1 MLGQIYQSITSAW
14 PVTGGAVR
22 SVPVM
27 KSPKATKSPSAFA
40 HRTRLITILSIV
52 GVAVA
57 GAAAVAANVG
67 ILDSVADSSV
77 NAGPAN
83 EIFPPGTQVVDVY
96 LPGSMDNAAQ
106 EFAVEA
112 AGTVEVTP
120 TASGV
125 ALEMVTPAL
134 GWQWTL
140 AQSDPQAL
148 TVTFTDGVSTLEFVA
163 TKSADG
169 TIAAS
174 VGEIIVAPNAPL
186 HYQDDCD
193 DDDDD
198 KDDKKDDDKK
208 DDKKDDEKDDDKDDC
223 DEGRDDDD

>member
-1 MLGQIYQSITSAW
+1 M
-14 PVTGGAVR
+14 VR
-22 SVPVM
+22 SVPDM
-27 KSPKATKSPSAFA
+27 KSPKATKSPTVFA

-96 LPGSMDNAAQ
+96 LPDSLDNAAQ
-106 EFAVEA
+106 EFDVEA
-112 AGTVEVTP
+112 AGTVSVIP

-163 TKSADG
+163 TKSVDG

-174 VGEIIVAPNAPL
+174 VGEIIVEPIASL
-186 HYQDDCD
+186 SHHDDCD
-193 DDDDD
+193 YEDDD
-198 KDDKKDDDKK
+198 KDDDDKYDEVDKKDDDH
-208 DDKKDDEKDDDKDDC
+208 DESDDDC